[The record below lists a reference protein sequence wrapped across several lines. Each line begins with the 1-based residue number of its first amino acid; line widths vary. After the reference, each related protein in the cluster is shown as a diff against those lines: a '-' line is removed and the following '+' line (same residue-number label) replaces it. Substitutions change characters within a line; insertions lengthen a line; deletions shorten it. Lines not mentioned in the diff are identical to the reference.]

1 MKTIL
6 LSIHKEPFEAL
17 LDGRKHHEF
26 RRRFYLDEPF
36 QVVFYVSSP
45 VKAIC
50 GVGIFERPVR
60 DSVENLV
67 GLINTHSFSSPE
79 SLRSYLNGLEN
90 GYAMPIRKMRK
101 IGFIGLSEI
110 RDQIPGFRPPQ
121 SYCYFNFDRFRAFLK
136 RLNLYE
142 NQKDDENLV

>member
-26 RRRFYLDEPF
+26 RRRFYLDGPF

-50 GVGIFERPVR
+50 GVGIFESPVR
-60 DSVENLV
+60 DSIKNLAR
-67 GLINTHSFSSPE
+67 LIKTHSFSSPE
-79 SLRSYLNGLEN
+79 SLRSYFEGLEQ
-90 GYAMPIRKMRK
+90 GYALPVRK
-101 IGFIGLSEI
+101 IKKIDLISLSEI

-121 SYCYFNFDRFRAFLK
+121 SYCYFNFDIFRQFLK
-136 RLNLYE
+136 RLDLYE
-142 NQKDDENLV
+142 MADEIV